1 MRVTLKGFLVLIA
14 IGALAGWSL
23 PARAQRQSPDNK
35 QAQQKPVDRRTARQQ
50 QQTQQQPAQRQE
62 RVQQQRSTQQQQQQ
76 RAQRDQQQRVQRD
89 QQQRAQRDQQQR
101 AQQQQQQRAQRDQQQ
116 RVQRDQQRRAKLE
129 QQQRAQ
135 REIEQRGRA
144 RANGQRVAER
154 EIRRLPR
161 DRQDQLIREQ
171 RQRSSRYD
179 QRLRDEVR
187 LANQRLLDLERHH
200 RSHQHRFHALY
211 FERLRQQQIALINA
225 ANYDYYNDP
234 YFYSAP
240 IYRYLRSGR
249 YYQINEYGAD
259 LLRQALNAGYEEGY
273 LAGQAD
279 REDGWRYD
287 YEGCYAYQDA
297 NYGYSGYYI
306 DQSEYNY
313 YFREGFRRG
322 YEDGYY
328 GRYRYGSKI
337 SGVLR
342 LLDGVLLTVLRFESL
357 Y

>member
-1 MRVTLKGFLVLIA
+1 MKVRLKGVLVLIA
-14 IGALAGWSL
+14 IGAMVGWSL
-23 PARAQRQSPDNK
+23 PARAQQQNQDNK
-35 QAQQKPVDRRTARQQ
+35 QAQQKSADRHTGRQQ
-50 QQTQQQPAQRQE
+50 AQQQPAQRQE

-76 RAQRDQQQRVQRD
+76 RAQRDQQQRVQRE
-89 QQQRAQRDQQQR
+89 Q
-101 AQQQQQQRAQRDQQQ
+101 QQQQQQRAQRDQQQ
-116 RVQRDQQRRAKLE
+116 RVQREQQQRAKLE

-135 REIEQRGRA
+135 REIEQRDRA

-154 EIRRLPR
+154 EVRRLPR

-187 LANQRLLDLERHH
+187 LANQRLLDLERHR
-200 RSHQHRFHALY
+200 RSHQRSFHELY

-234 YFYSAP
+234 YFYSPP
-240 IYRYLRSGR
+240 IYRYLRGGR

-259 LLRQALNAGYEEGY
+259 LLRQAMNAGYEEGY

-279 REDGWRYD
+279 REDSWRFD

-297 NYGYSGYYI
+297 NYGFSGYYI
-306 DQSEYNY
+306 DQSEYNF

-328 GRYRYGSKI
+328 GRSRYGSKVN
-337 SGVLR
+337 GVLR

-357 Y
+357 N

>member
-1 MRVTLKGFLVLIA
+1 
-14 IGALAGWSL
+14 
-23 PARAQRQSPDNK
+23 
-35 QAQQKPVDRRTARQQ
+35 
-50 QQTQQQPAQRQE
+50 
-62 RVQQQRSTQQQQQQ
+62 
-76 RAQRDQQQRVQRD
+76 
-89 QQQRAQRDQQQR
+89 
-101 AQQQQQQRAQRDQQQ
+101 
-116 RVQRDQQRRAKLE
+116 
-129 QQQRAQ
+129 
-135 REIEQRGRA
+135 
-144 RANGQRVAER
+144 
-154 EIRRLPR
+154 
-161 DRQDQLIREQ
+161 
-171 RQRSSRYD
+171 
-179 QRLRDEVR
+179 
-187 LANQRLLDLERHH
+187 
-200 RSHQHRFHALY
+200 
-211 FERLRQQQIALINA
+211 LRQQQIALINA

-240 IYRYLRSGR
+240 TYRYLRGGR

-287 YEGCYAYQDA
+287 YGGCYAYQDA

-328 GRYRYGSKI
+328 GRYRYGSKVN
-337 SGVLR
+337 GVLR
-342 LLDGVLLTVLRFESL
+342 LLDGVLLAVLRFESV